1 MLSWHN
7 IAHRVLLG
15 VGVEHLGLLPVVQG
29 VVNKRGQHHVIVEI
43 RGVRVRVKI
52 HGVQEHAE
60 SDHNDD
66 DYNDHDTD
74 YDSGNDHHLSAERP
88 EMA

>member
-1 MLSWHN
+1 MTLLF
-7 IAHRVLLG
+7 AHRVLLG

-29 VVNKRGQHHVIVEI
+29 VVNQRGQHHVVVEV
-43 RGVRVRVKI
+43 RGVWVRVKI

-66 DYNDHDTD
+66 DNDHDSNNVH
-74 YDSGNDHHLSAERP
+74 YLSAERP